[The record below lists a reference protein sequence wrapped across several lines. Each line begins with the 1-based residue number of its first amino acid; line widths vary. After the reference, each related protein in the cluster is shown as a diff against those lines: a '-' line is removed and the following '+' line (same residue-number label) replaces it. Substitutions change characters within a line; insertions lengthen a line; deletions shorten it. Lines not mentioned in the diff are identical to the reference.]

1 MPKVPAALVLALV
14 GGLYAAKST
23 ARIDTWHDEK
33 VLFNNNG
40 HEGLQFP
47 SVAAVIYREARERGL
62 GTEIPSELFLQDIN
76 N

>member
-1 MPKVPAALVLALV
+1 MGVEQADEAE
-14 GGLYAAKST
+14 GRRS
-23 ARIDTWHDEK
+23 HDEK

-47 SVAAVIYREARERGL
+47 SVAAVIYRAARERGL
-62 GTEIPSELFLQDIN
+62 GTEIPSQLFLQDIN